1 VDNNG
6 WIGEP
11 AGGVA
16 HGDGSLVG
24 ERKHKYIKNTNTQEK
39 QNKQETR
46 NPTKQKK
53 STHE

>member
-1 VDNNG
+1 MAGLGNQQ
-6 WIGEP
+6 
-11 AGGVA
+11 GGVA

-24 ERKHKYIKNTNTQEK
+24 ERKHKYIKNTNTQET

-46 NPTKQKK
+46 NLRKQKK